1 VKSISN
7 PTNMMSPVSPLSVIN
22 VRVTSSVLATVPT
35 APVQTMTGTGLP
47 STMVE
52 ILENQNRSDQ
62 QTAASTADQST
73 SSSASVA
80 AKSVAMMRRLE
91 QVGALPKQPNLVNPF
106 SLAQEIPDVIRRKQN
121 LLSELVQSNDSWLN
135 RDLPADY
142 RRRNLFGD

>member
-1 VKSISN
+1 
-7 PTNMMSPVSPLSVIN
+7 MSPVSPLSIIN
-22 VRVTSSVLATVPT
+22 VRVTSSVLAT
-35 APVQTMTGTGLP
+35 APPMPAPTMTGMGLP

-91 QVGALPKQPNLVNPF
+91 QVGALPKQPNLINPI
-106 SLAQEIPDVIRRKQN
+106 SLAQEIPDVIRRQQN
-121 LLSELVQSNDSWLN
+121 LLSELVKPNDSWLD
-135 RDLPADY
+135 RDFPADY
-142 RRRNLFGD
+142 RRSNLFGD